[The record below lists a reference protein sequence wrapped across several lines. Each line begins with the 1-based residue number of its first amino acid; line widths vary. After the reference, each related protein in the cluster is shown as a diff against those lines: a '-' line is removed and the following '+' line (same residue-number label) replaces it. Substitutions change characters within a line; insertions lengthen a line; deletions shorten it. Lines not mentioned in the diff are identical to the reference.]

1 MKRTFILFLICVSL
15 ASANISFST
24 NKERIEPGM
33 EFDLQVMVPLQEL
46 NTYNPRELPVLTPA
60 NGFQV
65 LGLDSADTRS
75 NDFFNRYKVR
85 RYDFHMKAPK
95 GKTGKLN
102 LGRLSWSIRGAE
114 TEIANSLQ
122 IEVQRSLNSGAM
134 EVSIRPTKSTVY
146 EGEQFSISIKFHTY
160 QHFLGNISAQSLDLG
175 NDFILH
181 RAELNNL
188 DFQRVPGTFEN
199 EASAKFAWMAPTRSG
214 DLTIPKMSFKYTQQG
229 EPKRQETSQNLGG
242 FSFSSVSITNEP
254 IEKEAFTKPVKI
266 KVLPLPEGAPEG
278 FSGMVGNYSLKA
290 NFDKT
295 SLKVGEALT
304 LSITIAGD
312 GKPGTVTD
320 PKLPDFSEFRAV
332 PPENNIEKKERGG
345 KIVTTKTTKI
355 FLYPK
360 RKGTFEIPEITYSW
374 FNPQKKAY
382 ETAKAG
388 PWTINVEKGDAQTAT
403 VVASGGSSEIV
414 PVAKQEIETLGD
426 DIRFL
431 KDVPEES
438 FANPLYKSAA
448 YYAFALVPIP
458 LYLLAVF
465 GVRRHRKRRGD
476 FAKMRQSGA
485 SKRFRQGLS
494 NAEQA
499 LAKGETKEF
508 YAALE
513 TSLIDLLSDRTNLEF
528 RGMVRSARAE
538 ALSKRGVPAEKIAE
552 IEAWLDKCGAA
563 RFAPVAA
570 ASENKQTL
578 TDFKKFVDSLEA
590 LK

>member
-1 MKRTFILFLICVSL
+1 MKRTFILLLICVPL
-15 ASANISFST
+15 ALANISFST

-33 EFDLQVMVPLQEL
+33 EFDLQVIVPLQEL
-46 NTYNPRELPVLTPA
+46 SAYDPRELPVIHPA

-95 GKTGKLN
+95 GKTGKLDLGKLTWN
-102 LGRLSWSIRGAE
+102 YLGRE
-114 TEIANSLQ
+114 NEIASSLQ
-122 IEVQRSLNSGAM
+122 IDVQRSLNSGAM
-134 EVSIRPTKSTVY
+134 EVSIKPTKSTVY

-175 NDFILH
+175 SDFILH

-188 DFQRVPGTFEN
+188 DFQRVPGTLEN

-229 EPKRQETSQNLGG
+229 EPKRQETTKNMGG

-254 IEKEAFTKPVKI
+254 IEKEALTKPVKI

-278 FSGMVGNYSLKA
+278 FSGMVGNYSFRA

-304 LSITIAGD
+304 LSVTISGD
-312 GKPGTVTD
+312 GKPGTITD
-320 PKLPDFSEFRAV
+320 PKMPDFSEFRAV
-332 PPENNIEKKERGG
+332 PPESNIEKKERGG
-345 KIVTTKTTKI
+345 KIVTTKTIKA

-360 RKGTFEIPEITYSW
+360 RKGVFTVPEITYSW

-388 PWTINVEKGDAQTAT
+388 PWTINVEKGDAQTVA

-414 PVAKQEIETLGD
+414 SVAKQEIETLGD

-438 FANPLYKSAA
+438 FAKPLYKAA
-448 YYAFALVPIP
+448 PFYAFALVPIP

-465 GVRRHRKRRGD
+465 GLRRHRKNRGD
-476 FAKMRQSGA
+476 FAKMRQSQA
-485 SKRFRQGLS
+485 SKRFKQGIAT
-494 NAEQA
+494 AEAA
-499 LAKGETKEF
+499 LAKNETKEF

-528 RGMVRSARAE
+528 RGMVRAARGE
-538 ALSKRGVPAEKIAE
+538 ALAQHGVPEAKIAE
-552 IEAWLDKCGAA
+552 IEAWLDKCAMA
-563 RFAPVAA
+563 RFAPVNAG
-570 ASENKQTL
+570 SENKQTL
-578 TDFKKFVDSLEA
+578 ADFKKFVDSLEA